1 MLWLTL
7 FLILLFLLFQKLI
20 MGSFSSSIWLDL
32 AIFSNSGKELII
44 FYMIVVVQLLSHVRL
59 FATSWIVQCYALLS
73 STISWSLPK
82 FMSIELVMLSNHL
95 IFCHP
100 FFFCFQFFPASESFP
115 ESQLSVSGSQSTG
128 ASSFS
133 IRPSSEYSGL
143 ISFRIDWFD
152 FLEVQGTLKGL
163 LQHCSSKASI
173 FQLSVCFMV

>member
-1 MLWLTL
+1 MVLYSEKFKAF
-7 FLILLFLLFQKLI
+7 FLHFL
-20 MGSFSSSIWLDL
+20 
-32 AIFSNSGKELII
+32 SNYVYETTPLCGN
-44 FYMIVVVQLLSHVRL
+44 VVQLLSHVRL

-133 IRPSSEYSGL
+133 IRPSREYSGL